1 MGDYVQTWRKKLKL
15 QELLEIVKQEL
26 DKGTDINSIYKILD
40 NEMQIRWR
48 FVNTT
53 RKQYIEDIKKIL
65 ANQYVLVI

>member
-15 QELLEIVKQEL
+15 QELLEIAKQEM
-26 DKGTDINSIYKILD
+26 KTENDINQVYKKLD
-40 NEMQIRWR
+40 LEMQVRWR
-48 FVNTT
+48 FVSTT

>member
-1 MGDYVQTWRKKLKL
+1 MGDYVQTWRKKIKL

-26 DKGTDINSIYKILD
+26 DKGTDINSICKILD
-40 NEMQIRWR
+40 NEMQVRWR

-65 ANQYVLVI
+65 ANQHILVI